1 MNKNISRA
9 NSDEV
14 ENIGYSDK
22 LGFTVRTN
30 ASHLYNVNITSDI
43 VGPDYYTEVFALLLD
58 AGPDDTVQFIV
69 TSQGGR
75 LDGLAMLLEGI
86 SITEAKTI
94 AILVGNVYSAASLL
108 AMAVDEVIALPSCD
122 MLCHSM
128 RYGTGGKSA
137 DIISTV
143 EHNTKLADKLFS
155 TYYEGFLSPDEL
167 SRVRDGKEMFM
178 GADEIAERLEAR
190 QQYFI
195 DKYAVKE
202 ENLESGRSGEVTPN
216 IEVRPQERG
225 SSRKKK
231 Q

>member
-1 MNKNISRA
+1 
-9 NSDEV
+9 V
-14 ENIGYSDK
+14 
-22 LGFTVRTN
+22 
-30 ASHLYNVNITSDI
+30 
-43 VGPDYYTEVFALLLD
+43 
-58 AGPDDTVQFIV
+58 
-69 TSQGGR
+69 
-75 LDGLAMLLEGI
+75 
-86 SITEAKTI
+86 

-195 DKYAVKE
+195 DKYEIKKKGDKV
-202 ENLESGRSGEVTPN
+202 ESGQSGEATPPA
-216 IEVRPQERG
+216 EVRPEKRG
-225 SSRKKK
+225 SKTKEK
-231 Q
+231 